1 VAALPCT
8 FRQVERYRRRRP
20 IALIR
25 ETRVLEFDL
34 LEDRMEQPDAATVG
48 SAT

>member
-34 LEDRMEQPDAATVG
+34 LEDRMEPDAATVG